1 MRLGHKRFKLDR
13 SIFRWI
19 PLRLIV
25 VLVAITGTALTA
37 LLAVSFERERVLMEA
52 IGARDIRLQDL
63 PDQTRFL
70 LLVLAASATA
80 TATAVI
86 IQHYKAVRRELNRT
100 QLFSRNVVDSLT
112 GGVVAFDLSGNSTL
126 INRAGAELVGVSSS
140 DTIDVADLL
149 NKRRELGRLVGQALS
164 TQSYVQDFD
173 IPEDEGAEIKVPLRI
188 STFPLL
194 ETSGQRAGVI
204 TLIKDI
210 SEVAS
215 LERELRTAEKLTSLG
230 TLSAGIAHEIK
241 NPLSAIDLNL
251 RLLESDL
258 PQRDHDGETAQ
269 YFRIL
274 REEIGRLNTIVDNVL
289 RFSRPSSAPTGPVDV
304 IDILRRTVDLLAHTC
319 RERAVSIDLVT
330 ETESCALW
338 GDASSLQQAFL
349 NILLNAIQ
357 SMNQPG
363 RIKIS
368 LSTVAGD
375 ESGQCCELVLQDSG
389 CGINGKDIE
398 RIFDPFFTN
407 KPDGTG
413 LGLSIVYR
421 IVKDHKGT
429 IHVASTPG
437 KGTRFTLR
445 LPMATQEALL

>member
-1 MRLGHKRFKLDR
+1 MNRTHTRYKLDH
-13 SIFRWI
+13 SILRWI
-19 PLRLIV
+19 PIKLIV
-25 VLVAITGTALTA
+25 VLVGITGIALTA
-37 LLAVSFERERVLMEA
+37 LLAVGFERERVLMEA

-70 LLVLAASATA
+70 LLVLAASAAA

-86 IQHYKAVRRELNRT
+86 IQHYKAVRQELDRT
-100 QLFSRNVVDSLT
+100 QLLSRNVLDSLT
-112 GGVVAFDLSGNSTL
+112 GGVITFDLSGRSTL
-126 INRAGAELVGVSSS
+126 INRAGAKLIGTSVS
-140 DTIDVADLL
+140 DAVEVEDLL
-149 NKRRELGRLVGQALS
+149 NKRDEFGQLVEQALS
-164 TQSYVQDFD
+164 SESYVQDFD
-173 IPEDEGAEIKVPLRI
+173 LPEDDSAQIKVPLRV

-194 ETSGQRAGVI
+194 ETSGKRTGVI
-204 TLIKDI
+204 TLVKDI

-251 RLLESDL
+251 RLLETEL
-258 PQRDHDGETAQ
+258 PRTDSQDAGE

-289 RFSRPSSAPTGPVDV
+289 RFSRSSATPKGPVDV
-304 IDILRRTVDLLAHTC
+304 AEILRRTADLLTHTC
-319 RERAVSIDLVT
+319 RERGVSVDLELKPANCAVL
-330 ETESCALW
+330 

-363 RIKIS
+363 RVRIS
-368 LSTVAGD
+368 VNALEDS
-375 ESGQCCELVLQDSG
+375 SGRWCELAFLDSG
-389 CGINGKDIE
+389 CGINGRDIE

-407 KPDGTG
+407 KPGGTG
-413 LGLSIVYR
+413 LGLSIVHR
-421 IVKDHKGT
+421 IVEDHNGT
-429 IHVASTPG
+429 IHVTSTPG
-437 KGTRFTLR
+437 RGTRVL
-445 LPMATQEALL
+445 LKVPLAMQEVLS